1 MKSTCSAQN
10 SEFEKNLWKNGG
22 GDDNKEECSYKRF
35 DVKISIG
42 SRWVLGLKWE
52 WHKMTF
58 LIIKFISNLYLNN
71 D

>member
-35 DVKISIG
+35 DVKVSIG
-42 SRWVLGLKWE
+42 SRWVLGLK
-52 WHKMTF
+52 
-58 LIIKFISNLYLNN
+58 
-71 D
+71 